1 MTRLIPALAL
11 ALAVT
16 ACSPNED
23 EASKPAGAPV
33 AGMGI
38 VTAEDFKTDYA
49 LKEVMG
55 HAVDFAAF
63 GVWNNQGWLIN
74 AEGTHELF
82 PTDDAGW
89 HNAESAAITLAEISN
104 VLLLPGRPQNDDRRW
119 VDAAHQLHDAAMDA
133 QKTAEAR
140 DKQAFFDAGGE
151 IYEACVTCHNHFVQG
166 DAAGP
171 AAKLPELPNRVRPGS
186 EPPPKPNQ

>member
-11 ALAVT
+11 ALAFT
-16 ACSPNED
+16 ACSPND
-23 EASKPAGAPV
+23 EEVSKPTGAPV
-33 AGMGI
+33 AGLGI
-38 VTAEDFKTDYA
+38 VTAEDFKTDYP
-49 LKEVMG
+49 LKEVMA

-89 HNAESAAITLAEISN
+89 HNAESAAIALAEISN
-104 VLLLPGRPQNDDRRW
+104 TLLLPGRPQNDDRRW
-119 VDAAHQLHDAAMDA
+119 VDAAHALHAAAMKT
-133 QKTAEAR
+133 QKMALAR

-151 IYEACVTCHNHFVQG
+151 IYEACVMCHNHFVQG

-171 AAKLPELPNRVRPGS
+171 AAKLPALPNRVRPG
-186 EPPPKPNQ
+186 EAPPQPNQ